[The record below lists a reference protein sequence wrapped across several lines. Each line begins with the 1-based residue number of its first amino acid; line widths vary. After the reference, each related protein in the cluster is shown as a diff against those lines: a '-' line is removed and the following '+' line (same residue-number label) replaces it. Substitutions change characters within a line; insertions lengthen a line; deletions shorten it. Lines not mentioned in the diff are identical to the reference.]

1 MSKLFL
7 TNETRL
13 LFAKTLHD
21 IAAPL
26 GALTLC
32 VDDIKKALPES
43 ADLIESSIENLSQR
57 ISYWRLM
64 ITGSEQAPTYSDAAN
79 AIRSMAK
86 LKSIEVT
93 FGHAE
98 DYQGVYIRLIL
109 ALVMI
114 GLESLPRGGKVIID
128 ADKGTVIV
136 SGEKCYLS
144 NEVKEALN
152 DGVETPSS
160 RHALGLLVFGWAK
173 ACGALI
179 KLEHEPTKLAFT
191 LQVQ

>member
-7 TNETRL
+7 TNETQL

-43 ADLIESSIENLSQR
+43 ADLIESSIETLSQR

-64 ITGSEQAPTYSDAAN
+64 ITGGDQSPTYSDAAN
-79 AIRSMAK
+79 AIRSMAR
-86 LKSIEVT
+86 LKSVEVT
-93 FGHAE
+93 FEHAE
-98 DYQGVYIRLIL
+98 DYQGIYIRLIL

-114 GLESLPRGGKVIID
+114 GLESLPRGGNIIID
-128 ADKGTVIV
+128 ADKGSVTI

-152 DGVETPSS
+152 GSVKEPSS
-160 RHALGLLVFGWAK
+160 RHALGLLIFGWAK
-173 ACGALI
+173 ICGALI
-179 KLEHEPTKLAFT
+179 KLEHEPTKLVFT
-191 LQVQ
+191 LHVQ

>member
-1 MSKLFL
+1 MSKPFL
-7 TNETRL
+7 TNELQL

-43 ADLIESSIENLSQR
+43 ADLIETSIETLAQR

-64 ITGSEQAPTYSDAAN
+64 ITGSEQSPTYSDAAN
-79 AIRSMAK
+79 AMRSMAK
-86 LKSIEVT
+86 LKLVEVT
-93 FGHAE
+93 FVHAE

-109 ALVMI
+109 ALVMV
-114 GLESLPRGGKVIID
+114 GLESLPRGGNITID
-128 ADKGTVIV
+128 ANKGSVTIT
-136 SGEKCYLS
+136 GEKCYLS
-144 NEVKEALN
+144 NELKEAIN
-152 DGVETPSS
+152 GNVEVPSS
-160 RHALGLLVFGWAK
+160 RHALGLLIFDWAR

-179 KLEHEPTKLAFT
+179 KLEHEPMKLEFE
-191 LQVQ
+191 LRNQ